1 MATVPSALP
10 DQLLLLHCSHFNYF
24 ITNVYNLPLLTI
36 IQDNKLFSK
45 LYYLFSEAIYWI
57 SFLNFIKEV
66 ILLSY
71 SSRQVLSEWEH
82 MAIPLIWFLGMEHS
96 HDVFE
101 LTMQVF
107 TVSSLQ
113 PKLELTLHISFS

>member
-10 DQLLLLHCSHFNYF
+10 DKLLLLHRSYFNYF

-45 LYYLFSEAIYWI
+45 PSYLFSEAIYWI

-71 SSRQVLSEWEH
+71 SSRQVLSEREH
-82 MAIPLIWFLGMEHS
+82 MNIPLI
-96 HDVFE
+96 
-101 LTMQVF
+101 
-107 TVSSLQ
+107 
-113 PKLELTLHISFS
+113 